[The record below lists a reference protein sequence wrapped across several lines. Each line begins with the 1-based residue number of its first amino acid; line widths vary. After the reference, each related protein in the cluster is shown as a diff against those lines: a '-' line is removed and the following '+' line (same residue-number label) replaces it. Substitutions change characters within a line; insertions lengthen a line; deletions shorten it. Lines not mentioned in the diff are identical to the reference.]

1 MKTHRVFI
9 FCFLLILYRSSMF
22 AGPDMGR
29 YAFRSLDI
37 NSGLSQNT
45 VAAIIQDRLG
55 FMWFGTKDGLN
66 RYDGVS
72 FQIFMKESGTLGNNF
87 ITSLYEDYL
96 GQIWIG
102 TDVGVY
108 IYSPSEEKVERFV
121 IQSNL
126 NTTIEQTVHTIK
138 GDRKGRVW
146 IVSERQGIF
155 CYDTNRGTL
164 EHLQTDAAGK
174 KRLKNAGQIVFDQ
187 DDVCWLDI
195 HDGNLYSSKDGLHT
209 LEPVFSS
216 GTKAPFKGKRI
227 NKLLPGPYN
236 CLYVGTDDGLMEVN
250 LTSGTLSSLLPGTAA
265 SGERLFVREM
275 VFYSDDVL
283 WIGTESG
290 IYVYNLRTGEKTHLQ
305 SIYGDSY
312 SISDNAVYAICKD
325 REGGMWVGTWFG
337 GVNYY
342 PRQYTYFEKFYPRS
356 ETDRMG
362 KRVREFCADRNG
374 TLWIGTEDKGLFHFN
389 PATRSVEPFKD
400 PLIYQNIHGL
410 CLDDDNL
417 WVGTFSQGLNRID
430 LKTRKVKHYANLP
443 KNIFSVFRTTSGQLY
458 LGTPSGL
465 IRYDSEKDTFS
476 SVPELSG
483 VFVYYITE
491 DKQGNLWLATYVKG
505 VYRQNIRTK
514 EWEHF
519 VHDENKPRSLPSNKA
534 LTVFVDSENHVWVT
548 TQGGGFCRFDPS
560 TSDFTCYDFEKGLP
574 SNVVYRIEEDNKG
587 LFWISTN
594 KGLLCFNPKKETFK
608 VYTRANGLLDN
619 QFNYQSSYKD
629 KNGNLY
635 FGSINGFISFDPST
649 FVANDYVPPV
659 VITDFMLFNKRVTVG
674 DEGSPLKQSITLSDE
689 IVLKPD
695 QNSFS
700 FRVAALAYYAPEM
713 NTLMYKLEGYDS
725 EWRVAG
731 NTPITYAHLPF
742 DTYRLMVKGANSDG
756 LWNPEIRSLKI
767 RVLPPFYLST
777 AACVIYVLLLLG
789 LICFVLF
796 YFRRKGAEK
805 HRRDMEKF
813 EQEKERE
820 LYISKIEFF
829 TNVAHEIRTPLTLI
843 KSPLESVLKEKALPE
858 SIKMELEV
866 MDENA
871 ERLLALTN
879 QLLDFRK
886 AGNKGLKLNLAE
898 CNMGAIIR
906 SVHKR
911 FIPFARKRGIDL
923 KVELPEV
930 DIYAGVDKE
939 AIIKILSNLFSNA
952 LKYAGTYAHL
962 YLSVD
967 DKGGSL
973 SIVMDNDGEVIPL
986 EMRDNIFL
994 PFVRYRE
1001 GNKVESGTGIGLALA
1016 RSLAELHGGSLVMD
1030 RSLDCNRFILSIPIV
1045 HCSPCPISE
1054 SNEEPDD
1061 LIENQMEKWNPET
1074 ENEELATI
1082 LVVEDNKDMLS
1093 FLQRQLAD
1101 LYHVLVAGNGV
1112 EALSV
1117 LANARVSL
1125 VITDIMMPEMDGLE
1139 LCEHLKSNWDYSHIP
1154 VVLLTAKTAM
1164 EQKIEGL
1171 EHGADAYIE
1180 KPFSVEYLRVTVA
1193 NLLKNREQL
1202 CRHFMESPFIK
1213 ADTMA
1218 QSKADKLFI
1227 SKLEEYVA
1235 QHLENPDLSVDD
1247 MAGAM
1252 NMGRSNFF
1260 RKLKGV
1266 LGIGPNEYL
1275 RLTRLKKAAA
1285 LLQEKEYGIV
1295 EIAYM
1300 VGFSTPS
1307 YFSNCFKK
1315 QFGVLPKD
1323 FVQQ

>member
-1 MKTHRVFI
+1 MKTRRVFI
-9 FCFLLILYRSSMF
+9 FCFFLILYCSSMF
-22 AGPDMGR
+22 AGTGMGR

-37 NSGLSQNT
+37 NNGLSQNT
-45 VAAIIQDRLG
+45 VAAIIQDRFG

-72 FQIFMKESGTLGNNF
+72 FQTFMKESGTLGNNF
-87 ITSLYEDYL
+87 ITSLYEDCL

-108 IYSPSEEKVERFV
+108 IYSPSGEKVERFV

-164 EHLQTDAAGK
+164 EHLQTDASGK
-174 KRLKNAGQIVFDQ
+174 KRLRNAGQIVFDQ

-195 HDGNLYSSKDGLHT
+195 HDGNLYSSRDGLHT
-209 LEPVFSS
+209 LKPVFSPEI
-216 GTKAPFKGKRI
+216 KAPFKGKRI

-250 LTSGTLSSLLPGTAA
+250 LTSGALSSLLPGTAA
-265 SGERLFVREM
+265 AGESLFVREM

-290 IYVYNLRTGEKTHLQ
+290 IYVYNSRTGETTHLQ

-312 SISDNAVYAICKD
+312 SISDNAVYAVCKD

-362 KRVREFCADRNG
+362 KRVREFCADRSG
-374 TLWIGTEDKGLFHFN
+374 TLWIGTEDRGLFHFN
-389 PATRSVEPFKD
+389 PVTRSVEPFKD

-410 CLDDDNL
+410 CLDDDAL
-417 WVGTFSQGLNRID
+417 WVGTFSQGLNKID
-430 LKTRKVKHYANLP
+430 LRTRKVKHYAHLP

-465 IRYDSEKDTFS
+465 ISYDSEKDTFS

-491 DKQGNLWLATYVKG
+491 DKQGNLWLATYVNG

-514 EWEHF
+514 KWEHF
-519 VHDENKPRSLPSNKA
+519 VHDENKPRSLPSNKV
-534 LTVFVDSENHVWVT
+534 LTVFVDSENRVWLT

-560 TSDFTCYDFEKGLP
+560 TTDFTCYDSEKGLP

-629 KNGNLY
+629 ENGNLY

-649 FVANDYVPPV
+649 FISNDYVPPV

-674 DEGSPLKQSITLSDE
+674 DEGSPLKQSITFSDE

-700 FRVAALAYYAPEM
+700 FRVAALAYHAPEM

-731 NTPITYAHLPF
+731 NAPITYSHLPF

-756 LWNPEIRSLKI
+756 LWNPEIRSLEI

-777 AACVIYVLLLLG
+777 AAYVVYILLLLG
-789 LICFVLF
+789 LICSVFF
-796 YFRRKGAEK
+796 YFRRRGVEK

-858 SIKMELEV
+858 SIKTELEV

-886 AGNKGLKLNLAE
+886 TGNKGFKLNLAE
-898 CNMGAIIR
+898 CNMGAVIH
-906 SVHKR
+906 SVYKR
-911 FIPFARKRGIDL
+911 FIPLARKRGIDL
-923 KVELPEV
+923 KIELPEA

-939 AIIKILSNLFSNA
+939 AIIKVLSNLFSNA

-962 YLSVD
+962 YLSAD
-967 DKGGSL
+967 DEESSL
-973 SIVMDNDGEVIPL
+973 LIVMDNDGEVIPL

-994 PFVRYRE
+994 PFVRYRD

-1030 RSLDCNRFILSIPIV
+1030 RSLDCNRFIFSIPIV
-1045 HCSPCPISE
+1045 HCSPCLVPD
-1054 SNEEPDD
+1054 SNEELND
-1061 LIENQMEKWNPET
+1061 LPEKQPEMGSS
-1074 ENEELATI
+1074 EMGNEELTTI

-1093 FLQRQLAD
+1093 FLQRQFAG

-1117 LANARVSL
+1117 LSDARVSL

-1139 LCEHLKSNWDYSHIP
+1139 LCEHLKSNLDYSHIP

-1213 ADTMA
+1213 ADTIA
-1218 QSKADKLFI
+1218 QSKADKQFI

-1235 QHLENPDLSVDD
+1235 RHLENPDLSVDD

-1307 YFSNCFKK
+1307 YFSSCFKK

-1323 FVQQ
+1323 FV

>member
-1 MKTHRVFI
+1 MKTRPVYI
-9 FCFLLILYRSSMF
+9 FCLFPILYCSSMF
-22 AGPDMGR
+22 AGTGMGR

-37 NSGLSQNT
+37 NNGLSQNT
-45 VAAIIQDRLG
+45 VAAIIQDRFG

-72 FQIFMKESGTLGNNF
+72 FQTFMKESGTLGNNF
-87 ITSLYEDYL
+87 ITSLYEDCL

-108 IYSPSEEKVERFV
+108 IYSPSGEKVERFV

-164 EHLQTDAAGK
+164 EHLQTDASGK
-174 KRLKNAGQIVFDQ
+174 KRLRNAGQIVFDQ

-195 HDGNLYSSKDGLHT
+195 HDGNLYSSRDGLHT
-209 LEPVFSS
+209 LKPVFSPEI
-216 GTKAPFKGKRI
+216 KAPFKGKRI

-250 LTSGTLSSLLPGTAA
+250 LTSGALSSLLPGTAA
-265 SGERLFVREM
+265 AGESLFVREM

-290 IYVYNLRTGEKTHLQ
+290 IYVYNSRTGETTHLQ

-312 SISDNAVYAICKD
+312 SISDNAVYAVCKD

-362 KRVREFCADRNG
+362 KRVREFCADRSG
-374 TLWIGTEDKGLFHFN
+374 TLWIGTEDRGLFHFN
-389 PATRSVEPFKD
+389 PVTRSVEPFKD

-410 CLDDDNL
+410 CLDDDAL
-417 WVGTFSQGLNRID
+417 WVGTFSQGLNKID
-430 LKTRKVKHYANLP
+430 LRTRKVKHYAHLP

-465 IRYDSEKDTFS
+465 ISYDSEKDTFS

-491 DKQGNLWLATYVKG
+491 DKQGNLWLATYVNG

-514 EWEHF
+514 KWEHF
-519 VHDENKPRSLPSNKA
+519 VHDENKPRSLPSNKV
-534 LTVFVDSENHVWVT
+534 LTVFVDSENRVWLT

-560 TSDFTCYDFEKGLP
+560 TTDFTCYDSEKGLP

-594 KGLLCFNPKKETFK
+594 KGLLCFNPKKDTFN

-619 QFNYQSSYKD
+619 QFNYESSYKD
-629 KNGNLY
+629 ENGNLY

-649 FVANDYVPPV
+649 FISNDYVPPV

-700 FRVAALAYYAPEM
+700 FRVAALAYHAPEM

-731 NTPITYAHLPF
+731 NAPITYSHLPF

-756 LWNPEIRSLKI
+756 LWNPEIRSLEI

-777 AACVIYVLLLLG
+777 AAYVVYILLLLG
-789 LICFVLF
+789 LICSVFF
-796 YFRRKGAEK
+796 YFRRRGVEK

-858 SIKMELEV
+858 SIKTELEV

-886 AGNKGLKLNLAE
+886 TGNKGFKLNLAE
-898 CNMGAIIR
+898 CNMGAVIH
-906 SVHKR
+906 SVYKR
-911 FIPFARKRGIDL
+911 FIPLARKRGIDL
-923 KVELPEV
+923 KIELPEA

-939 AIIKILSNLFSNA
+939 AIIKVLSNLFSNA

-962 YLSVD
+962 YLSAD
-967 DKGGSL
+967 DEESSL
-973 SIVMDNDGEVIPL
+973 LIVMDNDGEVIPL

-994 PFVRYRE
+994 PFVRYRD

-1030 RSLDCNRFILSIPIV
+1030 RSLDCNRFIFSIPIV
-1045 HCSPCPISE
+1045 HCSPCLVPD
-1054 SNEEPDD
+1054 SNEELND
-1061 LIENQMEKWNPET
+1061 LPEKQPEMGSS
-1074 ENEELATI
+1074 EMGNEELTTI

-1093 FLQRQLAD
+1093 FLQRQFAG

-1112 EALSV
+1112 EAFSV
-1117 LANARVSL
+1117 LSDARVSL

-1139 LCEHLKSNWDYSHIP
+1139 LCEHLKSNLDYSHIP

-1213 ADTMA
+1213 ADTIA
-1218 QSKADKLFI
+1218 QSKADKQFI

-1235 QHLENPDLSVDD
+1235 RHLENPDLSVDD

-1307 YFSNCFKK
+1307 YFSSCFKK

-1323 FVQQ
+1323 FV

>member
-1 MKTHRVFI
+1 MKTRRVFI
-9 FCFLLILYRSSMF
+9 FCFFLILYCSSMF
-22 AGPDMGR
+22 AGTGMGR

-37 NSGLSQNT
+37 NNGLSQNT
-45 VAAIIQDRLG
+45 VAAIIQDRFG

-72 FQIFMKESGTLGNNF
+72 FQTFMKESGTLGNNF
-87 ITSLYEDYL
+87 ITSLYEDCL

-108 IYSPSEEKVERFV
+108 IYSPSGEKVERFV

-164 EHLQTDAAGK
+164 EHLQTDASGK
-174 KRLKNAGQIVFDQ
+174 KRLRNAGQIVFDQ

-195 HDGNLYSSKDGLHT
+195 HDGNLYSSRDGLHT
-209 LEPVFSS
+209 LKPVFSPEI
-216 GTKAPFKGKRI
+216 KAPFKGKRI

-250 LTSGTLSSLLPGTAA
+250 LTSGALSSLLPGTAA
-265 SGERLFVREM
+265 AGESLFVREM

-290 IYVYNLRTGEKTHLQ
+290 IYVYNSRTGETTHLQ

-312 SISDNAVYAICKD
+312 SISDNAVYAVCKD

-362 KRVREFCADRNG
+362 KRVREFCADRSG
-374 TLWIGTEDKGLFHFN
+374 TLWIGTEDRGLFHFN
-389 PATRSVEPFKD
+389 PVTRSVEPFKD

-410 CLDDDNL
+410 CLDDDAL
-417 WVGTFSQGLNRID
+417 WVGTFSQGLNKID
-430 LKTRKVKHYANLP
+430 LRTRKVKHYAHLP

-465 IRYDSEKDTFS
+465 ISYDSEKDTFS

-491 DKQGNLWLATYVKG
+491 DKQGNLWLATYVNG

-514 EWEHF
+514 KWEHF
-519 VHDENKPRSLPSNKA
+519 VHDENKPRSLPSNKV
-534 LTVFVDSENHVWVT
+534 LTVFVDSENRVWLT

-560 TSDFTCYDFEKGLP
+560 TTDITCNDSEKGLT
-574 SNVVYRIEEDNKG
+574 SKVDYRIEEDNKG

-629 KNGNLY
+629 ENGNLY

-649 FVANDYVPPV
+649 FISNDYVPPV

-700 FRVAALAYYAPEM
+700 FRVAALAYHAPEM

-731 NTPITYAHLPF
+731 NAPITYSHLPF

-756 LWNPEIRSLKI
+756 LWNPEIRSLEI

-777 AACVIYVLLLLG
+777 AAYVVYILLLLG
-789 LICFVLF
+789 LICSVFF
-796 YFRRKGAEK
+796 YFRRRGVEK

-858 SIKMELEV
+858 SIKTELEV

-886 AGNKGLKLNLAE
+886 TGNKGFKLNLAE
-898 CNMGAIIR
+898 CNMGAVIH
-906 SVHKR
+906 SVYKR
-911 FIPFARKRGIDL
+911 FIPLARKRGIDL
-923 KVELPEV
+923 KIELPEA

-939 AIIKILSNLFSNA
+939 AIIIVLSNLFSNA
-952 LKYAGTYAHL
+952 FKYAGTYAHL
-962 YLSVD
+962 YLSAD
-967 DKGGSL
+967 DEESSL
-973 SIVMDNDGEVIPL
+973 LIVMDNDGEVIPL

-994 PFVRYRE
+994 PFVRYRD

-1030 RSLDCNRFILSIPIV
+1030 RSLDCNRFIFSIPIV
-1045 HCSPCPISE
+1045 HCSPCLVPD
-1054 SNEEPDD
+1054 SNEELND
-1061 LIENQMEKWNPET
+1061 LPEKQPEMGSS
-1074 ENEELATI
+1074 EMGNEELTTI

-1093 FLQRQLAD
+1093 FLQRQFAG

-1117 LANARVSL
+1117 LSDARVSL

-1139 LCEHLKSNWDYSHIP
+1139 LCEHLKSNLDYSHIP

-1213 ADTMA
+1213 ADTIA
-1218 QSKADKLFI
+1218 QSKADKQFI

-1235 QHLENPDLSVDD
+1235 RHLENPDLSVDD

-1307 YFSNCFKK
+1307 YFSSCFKK

-1323 FVQQ
+1323 FV

>member
-1 MKTHRVFI
+1 MKTRRVFI
-9 FCFLLILYRSSMF
+9 FCFFLILYCSSMF
-22 AGPDMGR
+22 AGTGMGR

-37 NSGLSQNT
+37 NNGLSQNT
-45 VAAIIQDRLG
+45 VAAIIQDRFG

-72 FQIFMKESGTLGNNF
+72 FQTFMKESGTLGNNF
-87 ITSLYEDYL
+87 ITSLYEDCL

-108 IYSPSEEKVERFV
+108 IYSPSGEKVERFV

-164 EHLQTDAAGK
+164 EHLQTDASGK
-174 KRLKNAGQIVFDQ
+174 KRLRNAGQIVFDQ

-195 HDGNLYSSKDGLHT
+195 HDGNLYSSRDGLHT
-209 LEPVFSS
+209 LKPVFSPEI
-216 GTKAPFKGKRI
+216 KAPFKGKRI

-250 LTSGTLSSLLPGTAA
+250 LTSGALSSLLPGTAA
-265 SGERLFVREM
+265 AGESLFVREM

-290 IYVYNLRTGEKTHLQ
+290 IYVYNSRTGETTHLQ

-312 SISDNAVYAICKD
+312 SISDNAVYAVCKD

-362 KRVREFCADRNG
+362 KRVREFCADRSG
-374 TLWIGTEDKGLFHFN
+374 TLWIGTEDRGLFHFN
-389 PATRSVEPFKD
+389 PVTRSVEPFKD

-410 CLDDDNL
+410 CLDDDAL
-417 WVGTFSQGLNRID
+417 WVGTFSQGLNKID
-430 LKTRKVKHYANLP
+430 LRTRKVKHYAHLP

-465 IRYDSEKDTFS
+465 ISYDSEKDTFS

-491 DKQGNLWLATYVKG
+491 DKQGNLWLATYVNG

-514 EWEHF
+514 KWEHF
-519 VHDENKPRSLPSNKA
+519 VHDENKPRSLPSNKV
-534 LTVFVDSENHVWVT
+534 LTVFVDSENRVWLT

-560 TSDFTCYDFEKGLP
+560 TTDFTCYDSEKGLP

-629 KNGNLY
+629 ENGNLY

-649 FVANDYVPPV
+649 FISNDYVPPV

-700 FRVAALAYYAPEM
+700 FRVAALAYHAPEM

-731 NTPITYAHLPF
+731 NAPITYSHLPF

-756 LWNPEIRSLKI
+756 LWNPEIRSLEI

-777 AACVIYVLLLLG
+777 AAYVVYILLLLG
-789 LICFVLF
+789 LICSVFF
-796 YFRRKGAEK
+796 YFRRRGVEK

-858 SIKMELEV
+858 SIKTELEV

-886 AGNKGLKLNLAE
+886 TGNKGFKLNLAE
-898 CNMGAIIR
+898 CNIGAVFH
-906 SVHKR
+906 SV
-911 FIPFARKRGIDL
+911 
-923 KVELPEV
+923 
-930 DIYAGVDKE
+930 
-939 AIIKILSNLFSNA
+939 
-952 LKYAGTYAHL
+952 
-962 YLSVD
+962 
-967 DKGGSL
+967 
-973 SIVMDNDGEVIPL
+973 
-986 EMRDNIFL
+986 
-994 PFVRYRE
+994 
-1001 GNKVESGTGIGLALA
+1001 
-1016 RSLAELHGGSLVMD
+1016 
-1030 RSLDCNRFILSIPIV
+1030 
-1045 HCSPCPISE
+1045 
-1054 SNEEPDD
+1054 
-1061 LIENQMEKWNPET
+1061 
-1074 ENEELATI
+1074 
-1082 LVVEDNKDMLS
+1082 
-1093 FLQRQLAD
+1093 
-1101 LYHVLVAGNGV
+1101 
-1112 EALSV
+1112 
-1117 LANARVSL
+1117 
-1125 VITDIMMPEMDGLE
+1125 
-1139 LCEHLKSNWDYSHIP
+1139 
-1154 VVLLTAKTAM
+1154 
-1164 EQKIEGL
+1164 
-1171 EHGADAYIE
+1171 
-1180 KPFSVEYLRVTVA
+1180 
-1193 NLLKNREQL
+1193 
-1202 CRHFMESPFIK
+1202 
-1213 ADTMA
+1213 
-1218 QSKADKLFI
+1218 
-1227 SKLEEYVA
+1227 
-1235 QHLENPDLSVDD
+1235 
-1247 MAGAM
+1247 
-1252 NMGRSNFF
+1252 
-1260 RKLKGV
+1260 
-1266 LGIGPNEYL
+1266 
-1275 RLTRLKKAAA
+1275 
-1285 LLQEKEYGIV
+1285 
-1295 EIAYM
+1295 
-1300 VGFSTPS
+1300 
-1307 YFSNCFKK
+1307 
-1315 QFGVLPKD
+1315 
-1323 FVQQ
+1323 

>member
-1 MKTHRVFI
+1 MKTRRVFI
-9 FCFLLILYRSSMF
+9 FCFFLILYCSSMF
-22 AGPDMGR
+22 AGTGMGR

-37 NSGLSQNT
+37 NNGLSQNT
-45 VAAIIQDRLG
+45 VAAIIQDRFG

-72 FQIFMKESGTLGNNF
+72 FQTFMKESGTLGNNF
-87 ITSLYEDYL
+87 ITSLYEDCL

-108 IYSPSEEKVERFV
+108 IYSPSGEKVERFV

-164 EHLQTDAAGK
+164 EHLQTDASGK
-174 KRLKNAGQIVFDQ
+174 KRLRNAGQIVFDQ

-195 HDGNLYSSKDGLHT
+195 HDGNLYSSRDGLHT
-209 LEPVFSS
+209 LKPVFSPEI
-216 GTKAPFKGKRI
+216 KAPFKGKRI

-250 LTSGTLSSLLPGTAA
+250 LTSGALSSLLPGTAA
-265 SGERLFVREM
+265 AGESLFVREM

-290 IYVYNLRTGEKTHLQ
+290 IYVYNSRTGETTHLQ

-312 SISDNAVYAICKD
+312 SISDNAVYAVCKD

-362 KRVREFCADRNG
+362 KRVREFCADRSG
-374 TLWIGTEDKGLFHFN
+374 TLWIGTEDRGLFHFN
-389 PATRSVEPFKD
+389 PVTRSVEPFKD

-410 CLDDDNL
+410 CLDDDAL
-417 WVGTFSQGLNRID
+417 WVGTFSQGLNKID
-430 LKTRKVKHYANLP
+430 LRTRKVKHYAHLP

-465 IRYDSEKDTFS
+465 ISYDSEKDTFS

-491 DKQGNLWLATYVKG
+491 DKQGNLWLATYVNG

-514 EWEHF
+514 KWEHF
-519 VHDENKPRSLPSNKA
+519 VHDENKPRSLPSNKV
-534 LTVFVDSENHVWVT
+534 LTVFVDSENRVWLT

-560 TSDFTCYDFEKGLP
+560 TTDFTCYDSEKGLP

-629 KNGNLY
+629 ENGNLY

-649 FVANDYVPPV
+649 FISNDYVPPV

-700 FRVAALAYYAPEM
+700 FRVAALAYHAPEM

-731 NTPITYAHLPF
+731 NAPITYSHLPF

-756 LWNPEIRSLKI
+756 LWNPEIRSLEI

-777 AACVIYVLLLLG
+777 AAYVVYILLLLG
-789 LICFVLF
+789 LICSVFF
-796 YFRRKGAEK
+796 YFRRRGVEK

-858 SIKMELEV
+858 SIKTELEV

-886 AGNKGLKLNLAE
+886 TGNKGFKLNLAE
-898 CNMGAIIR
+898 CNMGAVIH
-906 SVHKR
+906 SVYKR
-911 FIPFARKRGIDL
+911 FIPLARKRGIDL
-923 KVELPEV
+923 KIELPEA

-939 AIIKILSNLFSNA
+939 AIIKVLSNLFSNA

-962 YLSVD
+962 YLSAD
-967 DKGGSL
+967 DEESSL
-973 SIVMDNDGEVIPL
+973 LIVMDNDGEVIPL

-994 PFVRYRE
+994 PFVRYRD

-1030 RSLDCNRFILSIPIV
+1030 RSLDCNRFIFSIPIV
-1045 HCSPCPISE
+1045 HCSPCLVPD
-1054 SNEEPDD
+1054 SNEELND
-1061 LIENQMEKWNPET
+1061 LPEKQPEMGSS
-1074 ENEELATI
+1074 EMGNEELTTI

-1093 FLQRQLAD
+1093 FLQRQFAG

-1117 LANARVSL
+1117 LSDARVSL

-1139 LCEHLKSNWDYSHIP
+1139 LCEHLKSNLDYSHIP

-1171 EHGADAYIE
+1171 EHGADVYIE

-1213 ADTMA
+1213 ADTIA
-1218 QSKADKLFI
+1218 QSKADKQFI

-1235 QHLENPDLSVDD
+1235 RHLENPDLSVDD

-1307 YFSNCFKK
+1307 YFSSCFKK

-1323 FVQQ
+1323 FV